1 MTLSVTPS
9 AQLSLQ
15 TRRRCSLCR
24 RSLPF
29 LQTLDSF
36 GAAPFDFVKK
46 LQPKLKE
53 IRRVYSSPEFSK
65 KVLEKWH
72 PRATI
77 RIDLSAIRNAIVSEV
92 EEEDEDSNAT
102 VVFER
107 GKRGRRLSLKEF
119 WGEWVRE
126 AEGEGSGGGDWEPI
140 RALKSRFKDFEK
152 CSSSSEIFDGFKN
165 SEFLEKVKSSLA
177 MPQPRM
183 TFYLRRLLPCV
194 TEHLLAEIV
203 QLTVTDITKAIEWLQ
218 CSYLYVRMKKN
229 PENYSIKKGISGDR
243 LVKHVQ
249 DICVKKVN
257 ELSQHQMVEIDEDG
271 FLLSPLDP
279 GRLMTVLFE
288 I

>member
-1 MTLSVTPS
+1 MTLCEVPSCARDASTSNPSSGTPNPHS
-9 AQLSLQ
+9 A
-15 TRRRCSLCR
+15 
-24 RSLPF
+24 
-29 LQTLDSF
+29 
-36 GAAPFDFVKK
+36 K

-165 SEFLEKVKSSLA
+165 SEFLEKVKSSLV
-177 MPQPRM
+177 
-183 TFYLRRLLPCV
+183 C
-194 TEHLLAEIV
+194 
-203 QLTVTDITKAIEWLQ
+203 
-218 CSYLYVRMKKN
+218 
-229 PENYSIKKGISGDR
+229 
-243 LVKHVQ
+243 
-249 DICVKKVN
+249 
-257 ELSQHQMVEIDEDG
+257 
-271 FLLSPLDP
+271 FLLFPLF
-279 GRLMTVLFE
+279 LQLQYC
-288 I
+288 